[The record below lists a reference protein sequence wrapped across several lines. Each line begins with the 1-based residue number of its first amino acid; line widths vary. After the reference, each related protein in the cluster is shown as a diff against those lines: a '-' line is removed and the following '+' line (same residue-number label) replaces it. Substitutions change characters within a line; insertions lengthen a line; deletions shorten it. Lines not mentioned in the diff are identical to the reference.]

1 MSVDDSG
8 SKLILR
14 VAPCKAVCPADYA
27 FYRHNSDGGCA
38 ACSVPGKQRVAAS
51 CMLVHAVLTAVLEWA
66 NYEPVVMA
74 SVDCL
79 RTMLHFL
86 GTGKLCE
93 VHQSAG
99 KCWTRS

>member
-1 MSVDDSG
+1 MIMHLFDTQVMTR
-8 SKLILR
+8 I
-14 VAPCKAVCPADYA
+14 
-27 FYRHNSDGGCA
+27 
-38 ACSVPGKQRVAAS
+38 ACSVPGKQRVATS

-86 GTGKLCE
+86 GTGKYFDICQYLPAMLLSIAFAALRVWRPLC
-93 VHQSAG
+93 
-99 KCWTRS
+99 